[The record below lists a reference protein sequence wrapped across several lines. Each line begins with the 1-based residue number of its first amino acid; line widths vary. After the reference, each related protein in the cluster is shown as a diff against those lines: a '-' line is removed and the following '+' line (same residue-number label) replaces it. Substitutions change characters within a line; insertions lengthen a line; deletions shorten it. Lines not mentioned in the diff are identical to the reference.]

1 MCNRIIDNLIKNNI
15 ECRPLIAGSMSRQ
28 PFFFERYGK
37 QHFEFADTIHDYGL
51 YLPNNADMTVDEIE
65 FVCGIVNQTIDG
77 DLI

>member
-1 MCNRIIDNLIKNNI
+1 
-15 ECRPLIAGSMSRQ
+15 MSRQ